1 MLALSKEETISI
13 YNDYVGFYDEFADIE
28 AYYRYKK
35 RKRMEELPSS
45 LSLFGLGPEGDLF
58 DNPDLAPEDMEF
70 EIVHTSDK
78 PAEGK
83 MLTKDYTTLLE
94 LTASFNAD
102 NSPGRSSRFGIKE
115 KTTNKYVGF
124 IKLGSPVINI
134 KPRNVF
140 FNVT

>member
-13 YNDYVGFYDEFADIE
+13 YDDYVGFYDEFADIE

-70 EIVHTSDK
+70 EISD
-78 PAEGK
+78 
-83 MLTKDYTTLLE
+83 L
-94 LTASFNAD
+94 SF
-102 NSPGRSSRFGIKE
+102 RFGCEEQVLDQIIYK
-115 KTTNKYVGF
+115 
-124 IKLGSPVINI
+124 
-134 KPRNVF
+134 
-140 FNVT
+140 